1 MTKIKKKVLV
11 VLLPV
16 MLLAIAFGVFM
27 TTNKNGKAQAAQASF
42 PENVL
47 NDVYYLNDK
56 ISLPQSVNAAYNG
69 KEFVL
74 TESALVY
81 PDGNT
86 YKKDVYELDT
96 FGRYRAVYTLKTE
109 GIILNAEKEYFVI
122 YV

>member
-27 TTNKNGKAQAAQASF
+27 TTNKTGKAQAAQASF

-56 ISLPQSVNAAYNG
+56 ISLP
-69 KEFVL
+69 
-74 TESALVY
+74 
-81 PDGNT
+81 
-86 YKKDVYELDT
+86 
-96 FGRYRAVYTLKTE
+96 
-109 GIILNAEKEYFVI
+109 
-122 YV
+122 